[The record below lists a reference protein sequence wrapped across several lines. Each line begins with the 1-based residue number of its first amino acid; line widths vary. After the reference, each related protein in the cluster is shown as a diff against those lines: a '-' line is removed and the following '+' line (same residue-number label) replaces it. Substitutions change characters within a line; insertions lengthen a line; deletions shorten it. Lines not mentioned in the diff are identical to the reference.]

1 MTLYEEFSCKDKFEL
16 YEKIRNNDPTVKEL
30 KDFIL
35 YSNVKEILSITELKY
50 ISHYLSNVEKLQKDN
65 IGLMFVTTKNEPM
78 HYASIEKNYLNK
90 LGDIIRNILYLPV
103 NSVFLIS
110 PKDENNHF
118 ALQKLE
124 EKLGS
129 FNINVTAKIQYDIKS
144 NKVYDEYNC
153 IEPIR
158 VKKIPYKNN
167 KILNTKDYSESK
179 DYDEFLDYFL
189 NKKYPD
195 KTVDNIENIKEYLRV
210 KYKNKKIEVFG
221 YIAIDKNKNIIKEN
235 IVFKGGVNASV
246 VESLPLYRDILKNT
260 DAYSFIVFHNH
271 PSGIPTPSVDDEIL
285 TKKLIQSSDMI
296 NIPIFDHIIIGKNDV
311 YSFKES
317 SKFSFPKINFNDI
330 NKNHFIENSEQIDL
344 LKEDMLKIPE
354 ENIFG
359 FDYQEI
365 DDDLIR

>member
-16 YEKIRNNDPTVKEL
+16 YEKIQNNDPTVKEL

-35 YSNVKEILSITELKY
+35 YSNVNEILSITELKY

-78 HYASIEKNYLNK
+78 HYASIEKNLNK
-90 LGDIIRNILYLPV
+90 IGDIIRDILYLPV

-124 EKLGS
+124 EKLNS

-158 VKKIPYKNN
+158 VKKIAYKDN
-167 KILNTKDYSESK
+167 KILNTKDYSVF
-179 DYDEFLDYFL
+179 DGYDEFLDYFL

-195 KTVDNIENIKEYLRV
+195 KTVDNIENIKEYLRL
-210 KYKNKKIEVFG
+210 KYRNEKRELLG
-221 YIAIDKNKNIIKEN
+221 YIAIDKNKNIIEED
-235 IVFKGGVNASV
+235 IVFKGGINASLF
-246 VESLPLYRDILKNT
+246 ESLPLYRSIFKNT
-260 DAYSFIVFHNH
+260 DANTFILFHNH
-271 PSGIPTPSVDDEIL
+271 PSGIPAPSVKDEML
-285 TKKLIQSSDMI
+285 TKKLIQSSDII
-296 NIPIFDHIIIGKNDV
+296 NMPIYDHIIIGKNDV
-311 YSFKES
+311 YSFKENS
-317 SKFSFPKINFNDI
+317 EINFPNVKFNDI
-330 NKNHFIENSEQIDL
+330 KKNHFIENPELNNL
-344 LKEDMLKIPE
+344 LKEDILKIPK

-365 DDDLIR
+365 DNDLIR

>member
-16 YEKIRNNDPTVKEL
+16 YEKIQNNDPTVKTL

-50 ISHYLSNVEKLQKDN
+50 ISHYLSNVEKLQKD

-78 HYASIEKNYLNK
+78 YYASIEKNLNK
-90 LGDIIRNILYLPV
+90 IGDIIRDILYLPV
-103 NSVFLIS
+103 
-110 PKDENNHF
+110 NNHF

-124 EKLGS
+124 EKLNT

-153 IEPIR
+153 IEPVR
-158 VKKIPYKNN
+158 VKKIAYKDN

-189 NKKYPD
+189 NKKYSD

-210 KYKNKKIEVFG
+210 KYRNEKREVVG
-221 YIAIDKNKNIIKEN
+221 YIAIDKNKNIIEEN